1 MKTLLI
7 PRNFEAKEYL
17 FSPCL
22 VQKKLCSLFI
32 SLFFCLSAIG
42 YTHSNSSL
50 PLDSGNTNTEDPSE
64 PNERT
69 SGSNR
74 QKNNDPS
81 ATLPEVTVTAVGP
94 TENIL
99 PTAHSNTSVYAIP
112 LDVIDIP
119 RSVTPIS
126 HGLAQSAGIGQFGY
140 LDPLSTAFLVPAA
153 LTQINYGIA
162 SAPTIRGRNGLTLIN
177 GIEETLNNNSEQN
190 IPWNYNMVE
199 SMDIV
204 EGPSNAVFGATQVS
218 GGYINYIT
226 KQPYFDN
233 FRGYVWDTLGMY
245 EEYMWGADIGGPID
259 KDKKLAYRFSYMG
272 QENGSY
278 YQYQRNDQQNF
289 YLALGY
295 HPTESYSIDLYTD
308 LGTYDFTPM
317 WGMINRPTQELI
329 DEGLYLPGALSPTLA
344 NTGIINNPPASS
356 YLGSPVGIS
365 RRNVLLNPTDG
376 GYGTTGL
383 AQVIQKFFINEDFQ
397 VINNTFFWYHD
408 DQWILHP
415 LFYDESCRGD
425 YEIDNRTECRLYFDT
440 IPQGKEKKEKEP
452 SYPVLGQVL
461 FSHSLDGGVEM
472 HYQKNLDYN
481 SDSFIVLNSYS
492 LINQNPF
499 LWNAELSKYFQAR
512 IDNPKAPFGGE
523 WPIPGAPQ
531 GYYFEPAN
539 LAAGSTY
546 CHYGAISP
554 FILDNINIT
563 ERLSV
568 IIGARA
574 TGYFVSAQTP
584 PGTPPILFEQLSTT
598 QLTPLVD
605 VGTVYKVF
613 PWLSAYFD
621 FNWGYVVNAA
631 DMGGFSPFFGP
642 SQFHLLNELYE
653 GGLKFDLLKHSLF
666 AALDAFS
673 QFTYLNNR
681 AGPATPSTV
690 NGFEASINYQPG
702 RHFWAKLGYA
712 YMHGTEDWTSVGHG
726 PPMYQ
731 TYSTA
736 FALQQNLPLNNNQ
749 MYPVGIYNFLGFPDQ
764 IFSGLVTYRFDS
776 GIGITMGGLV
786 MSEQY
791 LGYNYITHIPTQFIL
806 NATLF
811 YTAPRWEARL
821 YFYNFTNEP
830 YWLAFGMGANGT
842 RTFNFEDI
850 VAGMPF
856 WIQATL
862 VYKF

>member
-1 MKTLLI
+1 MKILFIFTHLKI
-7 PRNFEAKEYL
+7 KDL
-17 FSPCL
+17 FSLFLAPQRAVIIFL
-22 VQKKLCSLFI
+22 SLCFWPSNQ
-32 SLFFCLSAIG
+32 G
-42 YTHSNSSL
+42 YPDNTSSL
-50 PLDSGNTNTEDPSE
+50 PLN
-64 PNERT
+64 
-69 SGSNR
+69 
-74 QKNNDPS
+74 PS
-81 ATLPEVTVTAVGP
+81 AATNSPDSADTTDSTVGSDKKTKNKQTNSLPEITVTAVGP
-94 TENIL
+94 NENIL

-119 RSVTPIS
+119 RNVTPIS

-140 LDPLSTAFLVPAA
+140 LDPLSTAFIVPAA

-233 FRGYVWDTLGMY
+233 FRGYVWDTIGMY
-245 EEYMWGADIGGPID
+245 QEYMWGADIGGPID

-295 HPTESYSIDLYTD
+295 HPQDSYSIDLYAD

-317 WGMINRPTQELI
+317 WGMINRPTQQLI
-329 DEGLYLPGALSPTLA
+329 DNGLYFPGALSPTLA
-344 NTGIINNPPASS
+344 NTGIVNNPPASS
-356 YLGSPVGIS
+356 YLGTPVGIS

-383 AQVIQKFFINEDFQ
+383 TQVIQRLSINEDFQ
-397 VINNTFFWYHD
+397 IINNTFFWYHN

-425 YEIDNRTECRLYFDT
+425 YEIDNRTECRLNIYSL
-440 IPQGKEKKEKEP
+440 PQENGEK
-452 SYPVLGQVL
+452 SYPVIGHLL
-461 FSHSLDGGVEM
+461 FSHALDTGIEM

-492 LINQNPF
+492 LINQNPL

-512 IDNPKAPFGGE
+512 IGNPKAPFGGE
-523 WPIPGAPQ
+523 WPIPGAPA

-539 LAAGSTY
+539 LAAGSTD
-546 CHYGAISP
+546 CHYGAVSP
-554 FILDNINIT
+554 FLLDNINIT
-563 ERLSV
+563 DKLSL
-568 IIGARA
+568 ILGARA
-574 TGYFVSAQTP
+574 TGYFISAQTP
-584 PGTPPILFEQLSTT
+584 PGTPPILFQQLSTT

-605 VGTVYKVF
+605 VGTVYKIF

-653 GGLKFDLLKHSLF
+653 GGFKFDLLNHSLF
-666 AALDAFS
+666 AAVDSFS

-681 AGPATPSTV
+681 TGPATPSTV
-690 NGFEASINYQPG
+690 NGFEASINYQPN

-736 FALQQNLPLNNNQ
+736 LALQSNLPLNNNQ
-749 MYPVGIYNFLGFPDQ
+749 MYPAGIYNFLGFPDQ
-764 IFSGLVTYRFDS
+764 IFSGLITYRHDS
-776 GIGITMGGLV
+776 GIGITMGALL

-791 LGYNYITHIPTQFIL
+791 LGYNYTTHIPTQFIL
-806 NATLF
+806 NSTLF
-811 YTAPRWEARL
+811 YTAQRWEARL

-842 RTFNFEDI
+842 RTFNYEDI

>member
-1 MKTLLI
+1 MQSPSSIWLMFLVFLGSFFFSANSLAEDETASQPPYLTTKREKEKLI
-7 PRNFEAKEYL
+7 PKEAKKTQ
-17 FSPCL
+17 PPT
-22 VQKKLCSLFI
+22 KLRVDN
-32 SLFFCLSAIG
+32 A
-42 YTHSNSSL
+42 SS
-50 PLDSGNTNTEDPSE
+50 SSYV
-64 PNERT
+64 
-69 SGSNR
+69 
-74 QKNNDPS
+74 
-81 ATLPEVTVTAVGP
+81 LPELTVVGIGA
-94 TENIL
+94 TESML
-99 PTAHSNTSVYAIP
+99 PNAKSNTSVYAIP

-140 LDPLSTAFLVPAA
+140 LDPLSTAYLVPAA

-226 KQPYFDN
+226 KQPYFDT
-233 FRGYVWDTLGMY
+233 FRGYVWDTIGMY

-259 KDKKLAYRFSYMG
+259 KEKKLAYRFSYMG

-289 YLALGY
+289 YFALGY
-295 HPTESYSIDLYTD
+295 HPSEFYSIDLYSD
-308 LGTYDFTPM
+308 FGSYDFTPM
-317 WGMINRPTQELI
+317 WGMINRPTQALI
-329 DEGLYLPGALSPTLA
+329 DNGLYLPGALSPTLP
-344 NTGIINNPPASS
+344 NTGVVNNPPASS
-356 YLGSPVGIS
+356 YLGAPLGIS

-383 AQVIQKFFINEDFQ
+383 TQVIQKFTLNENFQ
-397 VINNTFFWYHD
+397 LLNNTFFWYHN

-425 YEIDNRTECRLYFDT
+425 YEIDNRTECILNFET
-440 IPQGKEKKEKEP
+440 PP
-452 SYPVLGQVL
+452 SATNNFPTTYRYPALGSLL
-461 FSHSLDGGVEM
+461 FSHRIDTGVEL

-492 LINQNPF
+492 LINQNPL

-512 IDNPKAPFGGE
+512 IGNPKAPFGGE

-539 LAAGSTY
+539 LAAGSTD
-546 CHYGAISP
+546 CHYGAVSP
-554 FILDNINIT
+554 FFLDDINISD
-563 ERLSV
+563 RFSV
-568 IIGARA
+568 IFGARA
-574 TGYFVSAQTP
+574 SSYFVSAQTP
-584 PGTPPILFEQLSTT
+584 PGTPPILFRQLSTI

-605 VGTVYKVF
+605 IGIVYKIF

-642 SQFHLLNELYE
+642 SQFHLTNELYE
-653 GGLKFDLLKHSLF
+653 GGFKIDLLHHSFF
-666 AALDAFS
+666 ATLDAFS
-673 QFTYLNNR
+673 QYTYLNNR
-681 AGPATPSTV
+681 TGPATPSTV
-690 NGFEASINYQPG
+690 NGFETSLNYQPN
-702 RHFWAKLGYA
+702 RHVWAKLGYA
-712 YMHGTEDWTSVGHG
+712 YMHGTEDWITIGHG

-736 FALQQNLPLNNNQ
+736 LALKQQLPLNNNQ
-749 MYPVGIYNFLGFPDQ
+749 MYPMGIYNFLGFPDQ
-764 IFSGLVTYRFDS
+764 IFSGLITYRHDS
-776 GIGITMGGLV
+776 GVGITMGALL
-786 MSEQY
+786 MSEQF
-791 LGYNYITHIPTQFIL
+791 LGYNYTTHIPTQFIL

-811 YTAPRWEARL
+811 YAGPRWEARL

-842 RTFNFEDI
+842 RTFNYEDI

-856 WIQATL
+856 WIQST
-862 VYKF
+862 VVFKF